1 MALTRDDI
9 NLLAK
14 PFRRA
19 EHEFTRGY
27 VYISE
32 EAIAARLDEVDP
44 SWSFELADVRVRDK
58 QGVAVGRLTVNG
70 VTRSNVG
77 MQAIEY
83 VKDKQTKEVTDT
95 ESGEPEKGAATDALK
110 RCARLFGIG
119 RYLLDSPPRVSE
131 VNGRTEDA
139 KFNEWLKAKQK
150 AWAEANTPKTEPT
163 PVSVPTSEPQEA
175 PAPNVTPFPPQ
186 TNASAEFD
194 AAFPPAN
201 GKPAP
206 HWTAEKTAQDKFFGW
221 ANKTYALGV
230 AAVLEAL
237 GVQTI
242 TQYAGTKEDA
252 LKAIKAWIDVKQEA
266 G

>member
-150 AWAEANTPKTEPT
+150 AWAEANAPKTDAPPAPAPT
-163 PVSVPTSEPQEA
+163 PEPEA

-194 AAFPPAN
+194 AAFPPNPTPEWVKDKKFTDAIFKKAN
-201 GKPAP
+201 ASFSMSDY
-206 HWTAEKTAQDKFFGW
+206 Q
-221 ANKTYALGV
+221 
-230 AAVLEAL
+230 VLEAL
-237 GVQTI
+237 NVKAI
-242 TQYAGTKEDA
+242 TLYTGTKDEA
-252 LKAIKAWIDVKQEA
+252 FAAIKAYAERRLQDA
-266 G
+266 S